1 MDVVVT
7 SVNGTLKAGVLS
19 ESLLKTDDS
28 HSALEEIKEW
38 EKQYAEFI
46 TKCKELL
53 LENKASDLSAKWLIG
68 DLIHRFLTRY
78 KNINFLDWDKSI
90 ARDADIYPTEK
101 RKQGFGDNDVKT
113 FVALRTIFHSVKVI
127 DKRFSWELLYYTHP
141 ILINYM
147 KKTKLTTIS
156 IPQTPIIT
164 GILRLANDEAKFAI
178 KGNSG
183 HAISVTKKIVE
194 SIIFSL
200 EGA

>member
-78 KNINFLDWDKSI
+78 KNINFLDWD
-90 ARDADIYPTEK
+90 R
-101 RKQGFGDNDVKT
+101 V
-113 FVALRTIFHSVKVI
+113 
-127 DKRFSWELLYYTHP
+127 
-141 ILINYM
+141 
-147 KKTKLTTIS
+147 
-156 IPQTPIIT
+156 
-164 GILRLANDEAKFAI
+164 
-178 KGNSG
+178 
-183 HAISVTKKIVE
+183 
-194 SIIFSL
+194 SL
-200 EGA
+200 EMLIYIRQKKENKDLEIMT